1 MRLSNGAMIMSEP
14 GRLELSILSSA
25 LGVEKFGIEFYRRFS
40 ECVEDENG
48 AALLRGL
55 GRDEEMHKEHV
66 EREMRRLAPTVDPE
80 SVSPAVSLLGIVPEK
95 AFPFPPDRCM
105 TLEDEI
111 KALDVGIQV
120 EISSVK
126 IYRDAALMVDEPEV
140 KGLLEKL
147 TEIEDG
153 HRKLLE
159 ESMQLLRDKGAW
171 YGYSPIL
178 EG

>member
-1 MRLSNGAMIMSEP
+1 MTENVDVLG
-14 GRLELSILSSA
+14 ILA
-25 LGVEKFGIEFYRRFS
+25 AARQIEVFGIDFYRRFS

-48 AALLRGL
+48 SALLRGL
-55 GRDEEMHKEHV
+55 GRDEERHKEHL
-66 EREMRRLAPTVDPE
+66 EKEMRRLAPDRDPGE
-80 SVSPAVSLLGIVPEK
+80 VSPGRSLLGIVPDK

-111 KALDVGIQV
+111 RALEIGIQV
-120 EISSVK
+120 EISSAK
-126 IYRDAALMVDEPEV
+126 MYRGAALMVEEPGV
-140 KGLLEKL
+140 KRLLDKL
-147 TEIEDG
+147 TAIEDG

>member
-1 MRLSNGAMIMSEP
+1 MTDNVDVLG
-14 GRLELSILSSA
+14 ILA
-25 LGVEKFGIEFYRRFS
+25 AARQIEVFGIEFYRRFS
-40 ECVEDENG
+40 ECVRDENG
-48 AALLRGL
+48 SALLRGL
-55 GRDEEMHKEHV
+55 GRDEEQHKDHV
-66 EREMRRLAPTVDPE
+66 EREMRRVAPERDPSE
-80 SVSPAVSLLGIVPEK
+80 VSPGRSLLGIVPEN

-105 TLEDEI
+105 SLEDEL
-111 KALDVGIQV
+111 KALEVGIQV

-126 IYRDAALMVDEPEV
+126 MYRGAALLVEEPGV
-140 KGLLEKL
+140 KRLLQKL

-171 YGYSPIL
+171 YGYTPIL

>member
-1 MRLSNGAMIMSEP
+1 MTESVDVLGILAAARQI
-14 GRLELSILSSA
+14 EL
-25 LGVEKFGIEFYRRFS
+25 FGIEFYGRFS
-40 ECVEDENG
+40 ECVNDENG

-55 GRDEEMHKEHV
+55 RRDEEQHLGHV
-66 EREMRRLAPTVDPE
+66 EREMRRVAPE
-80 SVSPAVSLLGIVPEK
+80 REPADVVPGRSLLGIVPEK

-105 TLEDEI
+105 TLEDDI
-111 KALDVGIQV
+111 KALEVGIQV

-126 IYRDAALMVDEPEV
+126 MYRGAALMVEEPGV
-140 KGLLEKL
+140 RRLLEKL
-147 TEIEDG
+147 ASIEEG
-153 HRKLLE
+153 HRNLLE

>member
-1 MRLSNGAMIMSEP
+1 MMTENVDV
-14 GRLELSILSSA
+14 
-25 LGVEKFGIEFYRRFS
+25 LGVLAAARQIELFGIEFYRRFS
-40 ECVEDENG
+40 ECVDDENG

-55 GRDEEMHKEHV
+55 GRDEVTHKDHV
-66 EREMRRLAPTVDPE
+66 EKEMRRIAPDRDPKE
-80 SVSPAVSLLGIVPEK
+80 VIPARSLLGVVPER

-105 TLEDEI
+105 TLEDDI
-111 KALDVGIQV
+111 KALEIGIQV
-120 EISSVK
+120 EMSSVK
-126 IYRDAALMVDEPEV
+126 MYRGAALMVEEPGV
-140 KGLLEKL
+140 RRLLEKL
-147 TEIEDG
+147 ASIEEG

>member
-1 MRLSNGAMIMSEP
+1 MTENVDVLG
-14 GRLELSILSSA
+14 ILA
-25 LGVEKFGIEFYRRFS
+25 AARQIEVFGIDFYRRFS
-40 ECVEDENG
+40 ECVKDENG
-48 AALLRGL
+48 SALLRGL
-55 GRDEEMHKEHV
+55 GRDEERHKEHL
-66 EREMRRLAPTVDPE
+66 EKEMRRRAPDRDPGE
-80 SVSPAVSLLGIVPEK
+80 VSPGRALLGIVPDK

-111 KALDVGIQV
+111 RALEIGIQV
-120 EISSVK
+120 EISSAK
-126 IYRDAALMVDEPEV
+126 MYRGAALMVEEPGV
-140 KGLLEKL
+140 KRLLDKL
-147 TEIEDG
+147 TAIEDG

>member
-1 MRLSNGAMIMSEP
+1 MTESVDVLGILAAARQI
-14 GRLELSILSSA
+14 EL
-25 LGVEKFGIEFYRRFS
+25 FGIEFYRRFS
-40 ECVEDENG
+40 ECVSEENG

-55 GRDEEMHKEHV
+55 GRDEEQHKEHL
-66 EREMRRLAPTVDPE
+66 EKEMRRVAPDKDPKDA
-80 SVSPAVSLLGIVPEK
+80 SPGRSLLGILPEK

-111 KALDVGIQV
+111 KALEVGIQV

-126 IYRDAALMVDEPEV
+126 MYRGAAMMVEEPGV
-140 KGLLEKL
+140 KRLLQKL
-147 TEIEDG
+147 TEMEDG

>member
-1 MRLSNGAMIMSEP
+1 MAESVDVLG
-14 GRLELSILSSA
+14 ILA
-25 LGVEKFGIEFYRRFS
+25 AARQIEVFGIEFYRRFS

-48 AALLRGL
+48 SALLRGL
-55 GRDEEMHKEHV
+55 GRDEEQHKEHV
-66 EREMRRLAPTVDPE
+66 EREMRRLAPDRDPAEVDPGR
-80 SVSPAVSLLGIVPEK
+80 SLLGIVPEK

-111 KALDVGIQV
+111 KALEVGIQV
-120 EISSVK
+120 EVSSVK
-126 IYRDAALMVDEPEV
+126 MYRGAALMVEEPGV
-140 KGLLEKL
+140 KRLLEKL
-147 TEIEDG
+147 TGIEEG

>member
-1 MRLSNGAMIMSEP
+1 M
-14 GRLELSILSSA
+14 SSA
-25 LGVEKFGIEFYRRFS
+25 LSVEKFGIEFYRRFS
-40 ECVEDENG
+40 ECVSDENG

-55 GRDEEMHKEHV
+55 GRDEETHREQV
-66 EREMRRLAPTVDPE
+66 EREMRRMAPDVEPG
-80 SVSPAVSLLGIVPEK
+80 SVAPARTLLGIVPEN

-111 KALDVGIQV
+111 KALEVGIQV
-120 EISSVK
+120 EISSSK
-126 IYRDAALMVDEPEV
+126 MYRGAALIVEEPGTR
-140 KGLLEKL
+140 KLLESL
-147 TEIEDG
+147 ADIEEG

-159 ESMQLLRDKGAW
+159 DSMRMLRDQGAW

>member
-1 MRLSNGAMIMSEP
+1 MTESVDVLGILAAARQI
-14 GRLELSILSSA
+14 EL
-25 LGVEKFGIEFYRRFS
+25 FGIEFYRRFS
-40 ECVEDENG
+40 ECVNDENG

-55 GRDEEMHKEHV
+55 KRDEEQHLGHV
-66 EREMRRLAPTVDPE
+66 EREMRRVAPE
-80 SVSPAVSLLGIVPEK
+80 REPADVVPGRSLLGIVPEK

-105 TLEDEI
+105 TLEDDI
-111 KALDVGIQV
+111 KALEVGIQV

-126 IYRDAALMVDEPEV
+126 MYRGAALMVEEPGV
-140 KGLLEKL
+140 KRLLEKL
-147 TEIEDG
+147 TSIEEG

-159 ESMQLLRDKGAW
+159 DSMQLLRDRGAW

>member
-1 MRLSNGAMIMSEP
+1 MTESVDVLGILAAARQI
-14 GRLELSILSSA
+14 EL
-25 LGVEKFGIEFYRRFS
+25 FGIEFYRRFS
-40 ECVEDENG
+40 ECVNDENG

-55 GRDEEMHKEHV
+55 KRDEEQHLGHV
-66 EREMRRLAPTVDPE
+66 EREMRRIAPERDPAN
-80 SVSPAVSLLGIVPEK
+80 VVPGRSLLGIVPDK
-95 AFPFPPDRCM
+95 AFPFPPESCM
-105 TLEDEI
+105 TLEDDV
-111 KALDVGIQV
+111 KALEVGIQV

-126 IYRDAALMVDEPEV
+126 MYRGAALMVEEPGV
-140 KGLLEKL
+140 KRLLEKL
-147 TEIEDG
+147 SSIEEG

>member
-1 MRLSNGAMIMSEP
+1 MAESVDVLG
-14 GRLELSILSSA
+14 ILA
-25 LGVEKFGIEFYRRFS
+25 AARQIEEFGIEFYRRFS
-40 ECVEDENG
+40 ECVRDENG

-55 GRDEEMHKEHV
+55 GRDEEQHKEHV
-66 EREMRRLAPTVDPE
+66 EREMRRLSPDMDPAK
-80 SVSPAVSLLGIVPEK
+80 VSPGRSLLGIVPEK

-105 TLEDEI
+105 TLEDEV
-111 KALDVGIQV
+111 KALEIGIQV
-120 EISSVK
+120 EVSSVK
-126 IYRDAALMVDEPEV
+126 MYRGAALLVEEPGV

-147 TEIEDG
+147 TGIEEG

>member
-1 MRLSNGAMIMSEP
+1 MTESVDVLGILAAARQI
-14 GRLELSILSSA
+14 EL
-25 LGVEKFGIEFYRRFS
+25 FGIEFYRRFS
-40 ECVEDENG
+40 ECVNDENG

-55 GRDEEMHKEHV
+55 KRDEEQHLGHV
-66 EREMRRLAPTVDPE
+66 EREMRRVAPE
-80 SVSPAVSLLGIVPEK
+80 REPADVVPGRSLLGIVPEK

-105 TLEDEI
+105 TLEDDI
-111 KALDVGIQV
+111 KAMEVGIQV

-126 IYRDAALMVDEPEV
+126 MYRGAALMVEEPGV
-140 KGLLEKL
+140 KRLLEKL
-147 TEIEDG
+147 TSIEEG

-159 ESMQLLRDKGAW
+159 DSMQLLRDKGAW